1 MHREAAAQ
9 LWQLGAR
16 FCNGVCRDVIPGGV
30 CRDVI
35 PGGLHRSGCCA
46 QAHMRA
52 GTA

>member
-16 FCNGVCRDVIPGGV
+16 FCNGVCRDVIPGG
-30 CRDVI
+30 
-35 PGGLHRSGCCA
+35 LHRSGCCA